1 MRLLTF
7 RRLAQGLLLAGVLST
22 TSSCQMLGPLIAMPF
37 RLLSTVLG
45 MVSSNPIGTAASAAA
60 IL

>member
-1 MRLLTF
+1 MRLMSV
-7 RRLAQGLLLAGVLST
+7 RRLAQTTLLAGVLFSS
-22 TSSCQMLGPLIAMPF
+22 SSCQMLAPMIAMPF

-60 IL
+60 IF